1 MLVVLHWMSRHSPP
15 SGGIVDPSGFSDV
28 IVLHTREVV
37 KRGAGRPETTVAF
50 GRHTEGRSWRHSLW
64 GPWTRQRRWGPM
76 RCNRRAKDDEILR
89 PWRDGPDDRRSYHHG
104 NLKEALL
111 EAARRFI
118 AERGIGGFTLVEAA
132 RLVGVT
138 PAALYRHFRGREAL
152 LEELAGRGFAEL
164 AARLARALT
173 SRGTPLERFTRMGET
188 YLAFAEE
195 EPAYYAAIFETRG
208 FPTGGADLD
217 TAASDAVASRPS
229 PFDLLVEALQA
240 TFSDGFGGV
249 APRFIALEVWALA
262 HGLATLSAAGHLP
275 RGPGFPDKYELLR
288 AGVLALVHGASRQ
301 TEREGG
307 LGRP

>member
-1 MLVVLHWMSRHSPP
+1 M
-15 SGGIVDPSGFSDV
+15 
-28 IVLHTREVV
+28 
-37 KRGAGRPETTVAF
+37 
-50 GRHTEGRSWRHSLW
+50 
-64 GPWTRQRRWGPM
+64 
-76 RCNRRAKDDEILR
+76 R
-89 PWRDGPDDRRSYHHG
+89 PWGDGPSDRRNYHHG
-104 NLKEALL
+104 NLKEALI

-118 AERGIGGFTLVEAA
+118 AERGIGGFTLVDAA

-188 YLAFAEE
+188 YLTFAEE

-208 FPTGGADLD
+208 GQPIPGERDGGPDAGP
-217 TAASDAVASRPS
+217 AARPS

-240 TFSDGFGGV
+240 TFADGFGGV

-288 AGVLALVHGASRQ
+288 AGVLALVHGAAR
-301 TEREGG
+301 TGERGT
-307 LGRP
+307 RT